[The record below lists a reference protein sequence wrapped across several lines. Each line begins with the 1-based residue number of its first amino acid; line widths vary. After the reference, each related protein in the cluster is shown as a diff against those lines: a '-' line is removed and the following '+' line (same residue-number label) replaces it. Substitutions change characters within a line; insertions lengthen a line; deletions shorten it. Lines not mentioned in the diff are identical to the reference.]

1 MRWVLPPLPPH
12 ITLPH
17 QIYQHHRIHNVIH
30 HHLLTPPHTQPPPPP
45 PPFHPLYPLVPPTFN
60 PTQHTHPSS
69 HIMLFYHNLSTGLII
84 LVRFSNNPILLWFQ
98 YCYPQLLLRHLAS
111 FPHPK
116 FHIIRLPHKITWN
129 SFPLLHLFNPS
140 LALNLV
146 W

>member
-1 MRWVLPPLPPH
+1 MSAPTPSPPH
-12 ITLPH
+12 HPPPPNIPTPPYTQCYPPPPSH
-17 QIYQHHRIHNVIH
+17 S
-30 HHLLTPPHTQPPPPP
+30 PPHTQPPPPP

-116 FHIIRLPHKITWN
+116 FHIIRLPHKIT
-129 SFPLLHLFNPS
+129 
-140 LALNLV
+140 
-146 W
+146 